1 MSSISYVEQLPSEL
15 ENAMRTDLGIYENDH
30 GIDVNYK
37 PFALVLYDH
46 TDHAIGVISAY
57 SAFAEIY
64 VNDLW
69 VNTHHRGKGYGKQLV
84 EALFDRFEGKG
95 FNNINLCTSAFQ
107 APQFYE
113 KCGFHL
119 EYVRKNRQNPKL
131 NKYFYVKFF
140 QNNHQTQGIINT
152 EGTKSSTPSEEF

>member
-1 MSSISYVEQLPSEL
+1 MSLISYVEHLPPEL
-15 ENAMRTDLGIYENDH
+15 ENTMRMDLGSYETDQ

-37 PFALVLYDH
+37 PFALVLHD
-46 TDHAIGVISAY
+46 DDGHAIGVVNAY

-64 VNDLW
+64 VSDLW
-69 VNTHHRGKGYGKQLV
+69 VSTLHRHKGYGKQLL
-84 EALFDRFEGKG
+84 ETLFERFEGQG

-119 EYVRKNRQNPKL
+119 EYIRKNHQNPKL

-140 QNNHQTQGIINT
+140 QNSVQTQGIIT
-152 EGTKSSTPSEEF
+152 TKDTKPSNQP